1 MDNKLLKGIA
11 LILFGI
17 LLCIGGVE
25 INRTILHSFSDFPFS
40 LFGII
45 TGTIG
50 LVMVFRKGNK

>member
-1 MDNKLLKGIA
+1 MDNKILKGIA
-11 LILFGI
+11 LIMFGI
-17 LLCIGGVE
+17 LLCIGGIE
-25 INRTILHSFSDFPFS
+25 INSNISINDLPFS

>member
-1 MDNKLLKGIA
+1 MDNKILKGIA

-17 LLCIGGVE
+17 LLCIGGIE
-25 INRTILHSFSDFPFS
+25 INSNISINDLPFS